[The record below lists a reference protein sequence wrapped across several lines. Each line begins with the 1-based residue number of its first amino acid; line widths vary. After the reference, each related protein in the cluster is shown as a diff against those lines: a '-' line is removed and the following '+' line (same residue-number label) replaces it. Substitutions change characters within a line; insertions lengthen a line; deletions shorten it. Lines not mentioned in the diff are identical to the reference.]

1 MYTDKEAALSVRK
14 EIKFHHRMNP
24 IKRYVIKLTH
34 KIAITKAKLSS
45 ISLQNFK

>member
-24 IKRYVIKLTH
+24 IKRYVIKL
-34 KIAITKAKLSS
+34 KYP
-45 ISLQNFK
+45 